1 MYFGG
6 VLVVFL
12 SYIDVTGIHIRL
24 NDVTISKE
32 WVMLGLIRY
41 FDRNKKL
48 NELLDEY
55 RYYSNEELA
64 EGKTLIIESE
74 DWNTE
79 LPLKMNEL
87 QYLNRE
93 NIGYAVVHFQE
104 KGFCLLYDDFNK
116 DSQAEL
122 IPFNDGK
129 ITIEGIYK
137 KKECRITFY
146 LSAEK

>member
-6 VLVVFL
+6 LLVVFL
-12 SYIDVTGIHIRL
+12 SCIDVTGIHIPL
-24 NDVTISKE
+24 NDVSIRKE
-32 WVMLGLIRY
+32 RVMLGLIRY
-41 FDRNKKL
+41 YDRNKQL
-48 NELLDEY
+48 NELLDDY
-55 RYYSNEELA
+55 RYNSNEVFA
-64 EGKTLIIESE
+64 EGKKLIIETE

-104 KGFCLLYDDFNK
+104 KGFCLLYDDFNT

-122 IPFNDGK
+122 IPFNDGN

-137 KKECRITFY
+137 KKECRITFC
-146 LSAEK
+146 LSTEK

>member
-1 MYFGG
+1 
-6 VLVVFL
+6 
-12 SYIDVTGIHIRL
+12 
-24 NDVTISKE
+24 
-32 WVMLGLIRY
+32 MLGLIRY

-122 IPFNDGK
+122 KPFNDGK

-137 KKECRITFY
+137 KQECRITFY